1 MNKAFSFP
9 IPSAPDGVVW
19 LQINGEISKV
29 KREWLPDRVCEP
41 DPSPLVPAL
50 QRDCS
55 FCQGKII
62 SAVNLVC
69 SFVK

>member
-1 MNKAFSFP
+1 MNKAFSFS

-29 KREWLPDRVCEP
+29 KKECLPDGVCEP
-41 DPSPLVPAL
+41 DPSPQVPAL

-55 FCQGKII
+55 FCHGKII
-62 SAVNLVC
+62 SAVNLV
-69 SFVK
+69 SPFVK